1 MESVVRAIGHGVS
14 TITEGAVH
22 SNSLIDIATAVE
34 GAVHSESP
42 MNIAATHEGVV
53 HSESPMD
60 IKTTTEGAVHSESPK
75 NLATILADD
84 PLGGKPMDIATQPY
98 HGVIMRPAALDRTEI
113 FWDIARS
120 EGFTDASALRDVLQR
135 YGFRP
140 PSKTRYAQIMASEV
154 VDTNGK
160 AADAKR
166 KVVDAKGKAADV
178 TRKAFGATGKAI
190 DAPGKAVDTTGRVFD
205 KTGKAADY
213 TGKAVDNTGKVGDET
228 GKAVDSTGEAI
239 DAMLLVNNPADV
251 MRALVSLH
259 MFEDMK
265 DEASVLTRELLSRFM
280 RRPIVFSCMW
290 MASGLRPEA
299 VFRAFGFDWNKL
311 DRISLIFLDELME
324 YIGLFKEVHP
334 STSSADDTAKLL
346 FDFKDAKGLD
356 AHLKEIADQPGHDA
370 LASSLHDLYLE
381 VEDFNPRAKREYYG
395 PAIRRHLSHEST
407 LVDDDKFWSF
417 AGLKGPI
424 DVKALKKYLDHN
436 AANGQKRISEREII
450 KALLL
455 TTGPTDVVQALLSL
469 HASNL
474 GKQDAIE
481 LSKKLVLHYYR
492 EPGVTSRLWMELGLD
507 PKNIYDILSFRSA
520 KIHEILPRHV
530 YEWFT
535 YIELYRAAHPKSA
548 LGPEEA
554 ANLLVRNDGTK
565 GLGAWVTRLKK
576 YRTYTDVANT
586 LSNIYEKRR
595 TKEANTLLANTGT

>member
-1 MESVVRAIGHGVS
+1 
-14 TITEGAVH
+14 
-22 SNSLIDIATAVE
+22 
-34 GAVHSESP
+34 

-84 PLGGKPMDIATQPY
+84 PLGGRPIDIATQPY
-98 HGVIMRPAALDRTEI
+98 HGVIMRLAALDRTEI

-120 EGFTDASALRDVLQR
+120 EGFIDASALRDVLQR

-154 VDTNGK
+154 VDTSGK
-160 AADAKR
+160 AADATR
-166 KVVDAKGKAADV
+166 KVVDAKGKA
-178 TRKAFGATGKAI
+178 
-190 DAPGKAVDTTGRVFD
+190 VDKKGR
-205 KTGKAADY
+205 
-213 TGKAVDNTGKVGDET
+213 E
-228 GKAVDSTGEAI
+228 VDSTGEAI

-356 AHLKEIADQPGHDA
+356 AHLKEIADQPGYDA
-370 LASSLHDLYLE
+370 LASSLHDLYLD

-407 LVDDDKFWSF
+407 LVDDDKFWNF

-436 AANGQKRISEREII
+436 TANGQKRISAREII

-455 TTGPTDVVQALLSL
+455 TTGPTDVAQALSL
-469 HASNL
+469 LYASNL

-481 LSKKLVLHYYR
+481 LSKNLVLHYFQ

-507 PKNIYDILSFRSA
+507 PKNIYDMLSFRSA
-520 KIHEILPRHV
+520 KIYEILPRHV

-535 YIELYRAAHPKSA
+535 YIELYRAAHSKSA

-576 YRTYTDVANT
+576 FREYKDVANT
-586 LSNIYEKRR
+586 LSKIYEKRR